1 VRSDI
6 SRSRKIAVPP
16 PGMRYGR
23 YSSCGSR
30 RPPTSSRLNSMPT
43 DRARTPSSDAN
54 QSRPAL
60 NIALAASGETEPS
73 DGHIPRGFFPNERSC
88 EAIASSIWKAASSG
102 YANGGSGMIAF
113 GSPRSALGLLLLGGR
128 DDRVGV
134 AAQRGGVVDD
144 EGQDGVVVRR
154 RQDLDL
160 SVVLEPV
167 VEVRNAR

>member
-30 RPPTSSRLNSMPT
+30 SPPTSSRLNSMPT

-60 NIALAASGETEPS
+60 KIALAASGETETS
-73 DGHIPRGFFPNERSC
+73 DRPIYLEGGVVRIRERR
-88 EAIASSIWKAASSG
+88 I
-102 YANGGSGMIAF
+102 
-113 GSPRSALGLLLLGGR
+113 R
-128 DDRVGV
+128 DDRVRV
-134 AAQRGGVVDD
+134 AAQRAAVVDD

-167 VEVRNAR
+167 VEVRNARGHHPLPPDHV